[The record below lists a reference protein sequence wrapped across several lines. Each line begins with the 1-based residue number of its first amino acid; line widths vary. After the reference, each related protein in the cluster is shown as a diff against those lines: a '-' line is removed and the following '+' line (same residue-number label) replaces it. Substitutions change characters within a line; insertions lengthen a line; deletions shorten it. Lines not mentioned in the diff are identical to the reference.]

1 MYVSKRRVFQMERM
15 SNVLRWEQAGSF
27 KEQQRA
33 GVTKWSVGAG
43 DVGGEE
49 AGEGKGAIYLV
60 FSLKRRPAVL
70 WRGCPME
77 RTRLGTV
84 FIR

>member
-1 MYVSKRRVFQMERM
+1 M
-15 SNVLRWEQAGSF
+15 
-27 KEQQRA
+27 
-33 GVTKWSVGAG
+33 TKWSVGAG

-60 FSLKRRPAVL
+60 FSLKRRPAIL